1 MVVDLRG
8 MKNENDCRRIG
19 RLALMNLDS
28 DNFLELVE
36 EWLEKAES
44 EGIIEDDDESELAI
58 YLNCLG

>member
-1 MVVDLRG
+1 MR
-8 MKNENDCRRIG
+8 NENDCRRIG